1 MGTLAP
7 SACQALCDS
16 TAKALIDLNS
26 TFVSYPAGINMVSQ
40 IQGGLLSAN
49 PSLTSR
55 VLALNDAG
63 LELSLLPGA
72 QTTGQTVAN
81 GLAATTALSAY
92 YIQFFAFCSALDNVT
107 AGLSNYLVVNS
118 IQVHDF
124 FGRGFNSFAA
134 QAQTLGYRSLTQP
147 VSVIPPSQIFIPA
160 NQTLGTMTYSSASAN
175 SFTPG
180 MPINGAHVRDESAP
194 DPAVRPRYRAAG
206 RRYEPGHPADP
217 GSAARAQRLVASPPG
232 F

>member
-16 TAKALIDLNS
+16 LAKALIDLNS
-26 TFVSYPAGINMVSQ
+26 TFVSYPASINMVSQ

-55 VLALNDAG
+55 VLALSDAG
-63 LELSLLPGA
+63 LELTLLPAA

-81 GLAATTALSAY
+81 GLAATTVLSAY
-92 YIQFFAFCSALDNVT
+92 WIQFFAFFSALDSVT

-118 IQVHDF
+118 LQVHDF
-124 FGRGFNSFAA
+124 FGRAFNSFAA

-147 VSVIPPSQIFIPA
+147 VSVISPSQIFIPTA
-160 NQTLGTMTYSSASAN
+160 QTLGTMTYSAPTVN
-175 SFTPG
+175 SFTTG
-180 MPINGAHVRDESAP
+180 GAINRAHIRDVSVP
-194 DPAVRPRYRAAG
+194 
-206 RRYEPGHPADP
+206 EP
-217 GSAARAQRLVASPPG
+217 PPG
-232 F
+232 RAVARPGGGSGTLTSLMCATMGAPSSLARSRV